1 MKSSPELYDFSV
13 NEMLFKDYHSVLDLL
28 SSKLLLKSTKLRL
41 WENLQHYVNN
51 QFKSDEARKILEYA
65 IGFLGGSPANTPSF
79 YHLVSH
85 AALTLGVLYPQGG
98 MRQIVKA
105 VQELNLMGL
114 NSYSTNLLNY

>member
-1 MKSSPELYDFSV
+1 
-13 NEMLFKDYHSVLDLL
+13 MLFKDYHSVLDLL